1 VVSTIYGA
9 YNSMQFILITFIDF
23 ALQVEKLAVVSTLD
37 DHRQAFLC
45 FGRDGLPL
53 CLPHLN

>member
-1 VVSTIYGA
+1 
-9 YNSMQFILITFIDF
+9 
-23 ALQVEKLAVVSTLD
+23 LD

-53 CLPHLN
+53 CLPHLNWISLLNFHSLRFIVIARWFLSFLNLPAPDSVP